1 MSPEIVGILM
11 FGLVFILMFA
21 GTHLGVAIGIAGII
35 GLTIIDSFGQAA
47 GTVGISAYS
56 SALSYDMVLIP
67 IFLVMGELAFASGLS
82 VEAFDAGNK
91 WIGHLPGG
99 LAMATV
105 AGCSA
110 FAAVSGSSA
119 ATMAT
124 MATVALPEMRKR
136 GYEPTLST
144 GALAAG
150 GTLGILIPPSGCFV
164 LYGIITEQSIGKLFI
179 AGILPGLLL
188 SALFIL
194 SIYIVARRNPSGYPP
209 APKFG
214 WRERLTALM
223 NAWGIIVL
231 FLVVVGGIY
240 LGICTA
246 NEAASL
252 GAFIAFLIA
261 VVKKRL
267 TTKIFFTSITNAL
280 VVTAFIFLII
290 IGAKVFNVFFAVTK
304 IPVLLASFI
313 SAMNVTPLVFII
325 ALIVLFLI
333 LGCIMDAWAMLLLM
347 VPVLLPSVKAMGFDF
362 IWFGVFMVIMVEA
375 GMITPPVG
383 MNVFILSGQAPD
395 VPMYKIF
402 KGCVPFLICMLVCVA
417 LLIAFP
423 DIALILPRGM

>member
-1 MSPEIVGILM
+1 MSPETVGIIM

-21 GTHLGVAIGIAGII
+21 GTHLGIAIGIAGFI
-35 GLTIIDSFGQAA
+35 GLVIIDSFGQAA

-67 IFLVMGELAFASGLS
+67 IFLVMGELAFLSGLS
-82 VEAFDAGNK
+82 KEGYDAAYK

-99 LAMATV
+99 LAMATI
-105 AGCSA
+105 AGCA
-110 FAAVSGSSA
+110 GFAAVCGSSA

-136 GYEPTLST
+136 NYEPTLST

-188 SALFIL
+188 SAMFII
-194 SIYIVARRNPSGYPP
+194 SIYIVARHNPSGYPP

-214 WRERLTALM
+214 WRDRLTALT
-223 NAWGIIVL
+223 NSWGILVL
-231 FLVVVGGIY
+231 FLVVIGGIY
-240 LGICTA
+240 TGICTA

-252 GAFIAFLIA
+252 GAFIAFLMAI
-261 VVKKRL
+261 VKKQL
-267 TTKIFFTSITNAL
+267 TTKKFVNSVVNAL
-280 VVTAFIFLII
+280 VTTGFIFLII

-304 IPVLLASFI
+304 IPMMLAAFL
-313 SAMNVTPLVFII
+313 SAMHVTPLVFII
-325 ALIVLFLI
+325 MLIILFLI

-383 MNVFILSGQAPD
+383 INVFILSGQAPD
-395 VPMYKIF
+395 VPMYTIF
-402 KGCVPFLICMLVCVA
+402 KGCIPFLICMIICVA
-417 LLIAFP
+417 ILIAFP
-423 DIALILPRGM
+423 DIALILPQNM

>member
-11 FGLVFILMFA
+11 FGLCFILMFS
-21 GTHLGVAIGIAGII
+21 GMHLGAAIGISGFI
-35 GLTIIDSFGQAA
+35 GLIIIDSFGQAA

-56 SALSYDMVLIP
+56 SACSYDMVLIP
-67 IFLVMGELAFASGLS
+67 VFLVMGELAFVSGLS
-82 VEAFDAGNK
+82 KEGYNAAYK
-91 WIGHLPGG
+91 LIGHLPGG
-99 LAMATV
+99 LAMATI

-110 FAAVSGSSA
+110 FAAVCGSSA
-119 ATMAT
+119 ATVST
-124 MATVALPEMRKR
+124 MTTVALPEMRRR

-188 SALFIL
+188 SAMFIVA
-194 SIYIVARRNPSGYPP
+194 IYIIAKRNPSGYPP

-214 WRERLTALM
+214 WRERSVAVM
-223 NAWGIIVL
+223 NSWGIFIL
-231 FLVVVGGIY
+231 FLVVMGGIY
-240 LGICTA
+240 SGICTA

-261 VVKKRL
+261 IVKRRL
-267 TTKIFFTSITNAL
+267 DKKDLLHSMMDALETTG
-280 VVTAFIFLII
+280 FIFLIV

-304 IPVLLASFI
+304 IPMLLATFLG
-313 SAMNVTPLVFII
+313 AMNVTPLVFII
-325 ALIVLFLI
+325 ALIILFLI
-333 LGCIMDAWAMLLLM
+333 LGCVMDAWAMLLLM
-347 VPVLLPSVKAMGFDF
+347 VPVLLPSVKVMGFDF

-402 KGCVPFLICMLVCVA
+402 KGTMPFLICMLICVA

-423 DIALILPRGM
+423 DIALVLPRGM